1 MSVLHDSFDAVDICQ
16 MLITLI
22 YKAAVKRIEEKKI
35 YTENVYKI
43 PYIHSQGM
51 TYDGII
57 D

>member
-1 MSVLHDSFDAVDICQ
+1 